1 MASDYSLTPG
11 RYVGVAALAEEDE
24 DDFQERLAEIHTELE
39 ELNEMT
45 MLLAERIRANFAE
58 LML

>member
-1 MASDYSLTPG
+1 M
-11 RYVGVAALAEEDE
+11 GVAALAEEDE